1 MVEVTI
7 WQSIFEQIPEL
18 NEFTFSGMN
27 PSLLQYVI
35 GHILYIN
42 IICQNIYIYICIN
55 GSIDLAIYPWGLKNT
70 RCVLLNGGN
79 CTSVGDVCR
88 TVVFFPNLVLKDVC
102 LYMK

>member
-42 IICQNIYIYICIN
+42 IICQNIYI
-55 GSIDLAIYPWGLKNT
+55 
-70 RCVLLNGGN
+70 
-79 CTSVGDVCR
+79 
-88 TVVFFPNLVLKDVC
+88 
-102 LYMK
+102 